1 MYEVMLHRLIP
12 IVAAEFPYVHFIVGG
27 DGPKKLL
34 LEEMRERYLL
44 HDRVE
49 LLGSVPHHAVR
60 DVCGCSIA
68 PKILIFTGSCQ
79 RSYIS
84 QLLTD

>member
-1 MYEVMLHRLIP
+1 M
-12 IVAAEFPYVHFIVGG
+12 GG

-60 DVCGCSIA
+60 DVCGLAIVSHSLMCLCRFLSGVIFFLIA
-68 PKILIFTGSCQ
+68 L
-79 RSYIS
+79 
-84 QLLTD
+84 